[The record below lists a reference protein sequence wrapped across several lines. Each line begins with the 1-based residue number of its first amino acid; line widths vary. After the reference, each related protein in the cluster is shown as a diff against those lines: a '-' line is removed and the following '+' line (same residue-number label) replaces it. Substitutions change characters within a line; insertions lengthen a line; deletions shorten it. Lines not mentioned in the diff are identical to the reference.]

1 MRIGILETGF
11 PPRELQEAHGT
22 YPDMFAKLLG
32 GHGFE
37 FQAWPVLKDVFP
49 QGPHDADG
57 WLITGSRF
65 GVYDDE
71 PWIARAMDLV
81 REIAAA
87 KVPLVGICFGHQL
100 MAHALGGRAAK
111 SDKGWGLGPVDY
123 RDLESGE
130 TMRIIAVHQDQVL
143 EQPPRT
149 RIIAE
154 NDFCPIAGLAWE
166 DTPAISWQPHPEMSP
181 AFTTGLIEMR
191 RGLTYDDALAD
202 AALGRM
208 DQPLTSPALGQRIA
222 RFFEEN
228 AKVDA

>member
-71 PWIARAMDLV
+71 PWIAINPSIQRRS
-81 REIAAA
+81 REMVA
-87 KVPLVGICFGHQL
+87 GWETY
-100 MAHALGGRAAK
+100 MALG
-111 SDKGWGLGPVDY
+111 
-123 RDLESGE
+123 
-130 TMRIIAVHQDQVL
+130 
-143 EQPPRT
+143 
-149 RIIAE
+149 
-154 NDFCPIAGLAWE
+154 
-166 DTPAISWQPHPEMSP
+166 
-181 AFTTGLIEMR
+181 
-191 RGLTYDDALAD
+191 
-202 AALGRM
+202 
-208 DQPLTSPALGQRIA
+208 A
-222 RFFEEN
+222 RLCG
-228 AKVDA
+228 